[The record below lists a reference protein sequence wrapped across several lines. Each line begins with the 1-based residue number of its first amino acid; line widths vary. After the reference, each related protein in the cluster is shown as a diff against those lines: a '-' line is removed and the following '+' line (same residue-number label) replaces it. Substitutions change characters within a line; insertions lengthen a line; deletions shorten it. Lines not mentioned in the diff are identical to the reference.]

1 MPTRFRRN
9 GEPIGHL
16 VVKHGPL
23 LDIYEN
29 DTIGACLM
37 RASILILRHDNE
49 SHPRG
54 MYCGMGVC
62 YECLVTVDDVSNVR
76 ACMTTARDGMIVS
89 TDA

>member
-1 MPTRFRRN
+1 
-9 GEPIGHL
+9 
-16 VVKHGPL
+16 
-23 LDIYEN
+23 
-29 DTIGACLM
+29 M
-37 RASILILRHDNE
+37 RAGILTLRHDNE
-49 SHPRG
+49 GHPRG